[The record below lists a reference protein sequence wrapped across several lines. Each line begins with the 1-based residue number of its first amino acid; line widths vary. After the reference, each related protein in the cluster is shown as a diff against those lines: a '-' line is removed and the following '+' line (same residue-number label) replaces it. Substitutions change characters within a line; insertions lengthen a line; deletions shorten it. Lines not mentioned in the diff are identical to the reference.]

1 MHGFGLPRPAIL
13 NRATAGG
20 ALPPD
25 LPDQVA
31 RALAE
36 DIGAGDVTAA
46 LIPATAMARAT
57 LITRE
62 DMVLCG
68 SQWLAETFRQIDA
81 RVIVDWRARE
91 GEVVAANATL
101 CELSGPA
108 RAILTGE
115 RCALNFLQTLSGT
128 ATVTHRYAQAVAG
141 TKCRILDTRKTVPG
155 LRLAQKYAVRCGGG
169 DNHRLGLYD
178 RVLIKENH
186 IVAAGSIPA
195 AIQAA
200 RRNSPGTEVEVEVET
215 LAEFG
220 VALAEVP
227 DYIMLDEFSLDD
239 MLTAV
244 RLRDAAGSR
253 SLIEASGGVDF
264 DTLAKIAAT
273 GVDFVSIGA
282 LTKHVRAIDLSLRFQ
297 PL

>member
-1 MHGFGLPRPAIL
+1 VHGFGLPRPAIL